1 MLEEIKRSLFKICD
15 GQLQELS
22 FDFPTGT
29 SNSNLVFES
38 RGTLW
43 FFRYDCIVSSDY
55 PQQALT
61 YSETTSS
68 FLLENF
74 CGSSNQIFKI
84 EQTDLPNHY
93 SLSLECGLN

>member
-15 GQLQELS
+15 DKHQELS
-22 FDFPTGT
+22 FDFETDT
-29 SNSNLVFES
+29 TKSYLVFES

-61 YSETTSS
+61 YSESTR
-68 FLLENF
+68 
-74 CGSSNQIFKI
+74 
-84 EQTDLPNHY
+84 
-93 SLSLECGLN
+93 